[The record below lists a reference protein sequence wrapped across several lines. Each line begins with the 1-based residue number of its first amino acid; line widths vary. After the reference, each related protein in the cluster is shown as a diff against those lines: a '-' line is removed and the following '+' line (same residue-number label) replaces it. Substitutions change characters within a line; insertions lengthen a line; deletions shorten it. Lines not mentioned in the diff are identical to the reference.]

1 MSRMAESVLWGRE
14 GGKQFS
20 LMVVGESGLG
30 KSTLLD
36 SLFSTSHFGPQSK
49 VQETLP
55 RTLQLSSKTL
65 ESPLVRP

>member
-1 MSRMAESVLWGRE
+1 MAESVLWGRE

-36 SLFSTSHFGPQSK
+36 SLFSTSHFGPHSK
-49 VQETLP
+49 VQETL
-55 RTLQLSSKTL
+55 QLSSKML